1 MVKLTS
7 LMTPLSRGEALVLRD
22 ELTPPHTHTQK
33 TPKTPQNI
41 KVKTNHL
48 LHQVLNMLF
57 ESLKYFNGRIC
68 WQMAVFGT
76 STLTCPL
83 LETRVLHKYIVNICE
98 CVCVAEAFHSKH
110 IFHSHASRLLSLCWL
125 KRKANIILRM
135 LLSDHRHS
143 YQHVSQ

>member
-7 LMTPLSRGEALVLRD
+7 LMTPLSRGEALVLQD
-22 ELTPPHTHTQK
+22 ELKK
-33 TPKTPQNI
+33 TKNI

-48 LHQVLNMLF
+48 LYQVLNMLF
-57 ESLKYFNGRIC
+57 ESLKYFNGGIC

-83 LETRVLHKYIVNICE
+83 LETWVLHKYIVNI
-98 CVCVAEAFHSKH
+98 EAFNSKH
-110 IFHSHASRLLSLCWL
+110 IFHSHASRLLSLYWL
-125 KRKANIILRM
+125 KRKANIIFRM

>member
-22 ELTPPHTHTQK
+22 ELTPPPKKNK
-33 TPKTPQNI
+33 TI

-98 CVCVAEAFHSKH
+98 CV
-110 IFHSHASRLLSLCWL
+110 
-125 KRKANIILRM
+125 
-135 LLSDHRHS
+135 
-143 YQHVSQ
+143 